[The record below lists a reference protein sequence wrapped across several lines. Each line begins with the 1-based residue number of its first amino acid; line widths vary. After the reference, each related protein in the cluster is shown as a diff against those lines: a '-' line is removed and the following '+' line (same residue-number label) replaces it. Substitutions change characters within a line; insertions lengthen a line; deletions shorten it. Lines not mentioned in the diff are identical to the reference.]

1 MNYIIAKTVIIFF
14 FILSPL
20 NAHYFSESFSKWNV
34 VDAIVEA
41 NFSLLTLESTRIFQV
56 ENYQKIM
63 FEENLSEIDVFK
75 IYLSQ
80 HLKVTSEGK
89 NCSLVDEIKELNSQ
103 EGSLNL
109 SLKFECKSNKEIKI
123 INKDLFNLVQSH
135 IHIARVY
142 IDNHLYTEKAL
153 FFNDQSID
161 LNEEKVSNSFAKSF
175 YKFFSLGLYHIL
187 SGYDH
192 LLFILGLLLLVTNL
206 KRLLLVITG
215 FTIGHSLTLSL
226 SVINII
232 QVKSSLIEA
241 LIGYTIMFVGLEYLY
256 KKNNDHRISVLFIT
270 ILSVLLLIFGHLFN
284 PSFPYFLVLG
294 ILLFSLG
301 YFYLLINL
309 KSENNLLSIITII
322 FGLIHGFGF
331 GGFLLGSKISSENIF
346 SGLLGFNLGVEV
358 GQIIFVLLI
367 LLIYKLLMTLK
378 ITKIIEV
385 MKNLSFFAVV
395 FFGFFFLFKDYSLK
409 TNKNIKAQ

>member
-1 MNYIIAKTVIIFF
+1 MNYIIAKTVIILFF
-14 FILSPL
+14 LLSPL

-34 VDAIVEA
+34 VDNKVEA

-63 FEENLSEIDVFK
+63 FEENLSETDVFK

-109 SLKFECKSNKEIKI
+109 SLNFECPSNNEIKI
-123 INKDLFNLVQSH
+123 INNALFNLVQSH
-135 IHIARVY
+135 IHIARIY
-142 IDNHLYTEKAL
+142 IDNNLYTEKAL

-161 LNEEKVSNSFAKSF
+161 LNEEKENNSFSNSF
-175 YKFFSLGLYHIL
+175 YKFFSLGLDHIL

-232 QVKSSLIEA
+232 QVKSSLVEA

-256 KKNNDHRISVLFIT
+256 KENNDHRVSMIFIT
-270 ILSVLLLIFGHLFN
+270 TLSLLLLIFGNLIN
-284 PSFPYFLVLG
+284 PNFPYFLILG

-301 YFYLLINL
+301 YFYLLKNL
-309 KSENNLLSIITII
+309 NSENNLLSIITII

-395 FFGFFFLFKDYSLK
+395 FFGFFFFIQRL
-409 TNKNIKAQ
+409 IA

>member
-1 MNYIIAKTVIIFF
+1 MNYIIANTVIILFF
-14 FILSPL
+14 LLSPL

-34 VDAIVEA
+34 VDNKVEA

-63 FEENLSEIDVFK
+63 FEENLSETDVFK

-89 NCSLVDEIKELNSQ
+89 SCSLVDEIKELNSQ

-109 SLKFECKSNKEIKI
+109 SLNFECPSNKEIKI
-123 INKDLFNLVQSH
+123 INNALFNLVQSH
-135 IHIARVY
+135 IHIARIY
-142 IDNHLYTEKAL
+142 IDNNLYTEKAL

-161 LNEEKVSNSFAKSF
+161 LNEEKENNSFSNSF
-175 YKFFSLGLYHIL
+175 YKFFSLGLDHIL

-232 QVKSSLIEA
+232 QVKSSLVEA

-256 KKNNDHRISVLFIT
+256 KENNDHRVSMIFIT
-270 ILSVLLLIFGHLFN
+270 TLSLLLLIFGNLIN
-284 PSFPYFLVLG
+284 PNFPYFLISG

-301 YFYLLINL
+301 YFYLLKNL
-309 KSENNLLSIITII
+309 NSENNLLSIITII

-395 FFGFFFLFKDYSLK
+395 FFGFFFFIQRL
-409 TNKNIKAQ
+409 IA

>member
-1 MNYIIAKTVIIFF
+1 MNYIIANTVIILFF
-14 FILSPL
+14 LLSPL

-34 VDAIVEA
+34 VDNKVEA

-63 FEENLSEIDVFK
+63 FEENLSETDVFK

-109 SLKFECKSNKEIKI
+109 SLNFECPSNKEMKI
-123 INKDLFNLVQSH
+123 INNALFNLVQSH
-135 IHIARVY
+135 IHIARIY
-142 IDNHLYTEKAL
+142 IDNNLYTEKAL

-161 LNEEKVSNSFAKSF
+161 LNEEKENNSFSNSF
-175 YKFFSLGLYHIL
+175 YKFFSLGLDHIL

-232 QVKSSLIEA
+232 QVKSSLVEA

-256 KKNNDHRISVLFIT
+256 KENNDHRVSMIFIT
-270 ILSVLLLIFGHLFN
+270 TLSLLLLIFGNLIN
-284 PSFPYFLVLG
+284 PNFPYFLILG

-301 YFYLLINL
+301 YFYLLKNL
-309 KSENNLLSIITII
+309 NSENNLLSIITII

-395 FFGFFFLFKDYSLK
+395 FFGFFFFIQRL
-409 TNKNIKAQ
+409 IA

>member
-1 MNYIIAKTVIIFF
+1 MNYIIANTVIILFF
-14 FILSPL
+14 LLSPL

-34 VDAIVEA
+34 VDNKVEA

-63 FEENLSEIDVFK
+63 FEENLSETDVFK

-89 NCSLVDEIKELNSQ
+89 NCSLFNEIKELNSQ

-109 SLKFECKSNKEIKI
+109 SLNFECPSNKEIKI
-123 INKDLFNLVQSH
+123 INNALFNLVQSH
-135 IHIARVY
+135 IHIARIY
-142 IDNHLYTEKAL
+142 IDNNLYTEKAL

-161 LNEEKVSNSFAKSF
+161 LNEEKENNSFSNSF
-175 YKFFSLGLYHIL
+175 YKFFSLGLDHIL

-232 QVKSSLIEA
+232 QVKSSLVEA

-256 KKNNDHRISVLFIT
+256 KENNDHRVSMIFIT
-270 ILSVLLLIFGHLFN
+270 ILSLLLLIFGNLVN
-284 PSFPYFLVLG
+284 PNFPYFLIFG

-301 YFYLLINL
+301 YFYLLKNL
-309 KSENNLLSIITII
+309 NSENNLLSIITII

-331 GGFLLGSKISSENIF
+331 GGYLLGSKISSENIF

-378 ITKIIEV
+378 ITKIIEI

-395 FFGFFFLFKDYSLK
+395 FFGFFFFIQRL
-409 TNKNIKAQ
+409 IA

>member
-1 MNYIIAKTVIIFF
+1 MNYIIANTVIILFF
-14 FILSPL
+14 LLSPL

-34 VDAIVEA
+34 VDNKVEA

-63 FEENLSEIDVFK
+63 FEENLSETDVFK

-89 NCSLVDEIKELNSQ
+89 SCSLVDEIKELNSQ

-109 SLKFECKSNKEIKI
+109 SLNFECPSNKEIKI
-123 INKDLFNLVQSH
+123 INNALFNLVQSH
-135 IHIARVY
+135 IHIARIY
-142 IDNHLYTEKAL
+142 IDNNLYTEKAL

-161 LNEEKVSNSFAKSF
+161 LNEEKENNSFSNSF
-175 YKFFSLGLYHIL
+175 YKFFSLGLDHIL

-232 QVKSSLIEA
+232 QVKSSLVEA

-256 KKNNDHRISVLFIT
+256 KENNDHRVSMIFIT
-270 ILSVLLLIFGHLFN
+270 TLSLLLLIFGNLIN
-284 PSFPYFLVLG
+284 PNFPYFLILG

-301 YFYLLINL
+301 YFYLLKNL
-309 KSENNLLSIITII
+309 NSENNLLSIITII

-385 MKNLSFFAVV
+385 MKNLSFFAIV
-395 FFGFFFLFKDYSLK
+395 FFGFFFFIQRL
-409 TNKNIKAQ
+409 IA

>member
-1 MNYIIAKTVIIFF
+1 MNYIIANTVIILFF
-14 FILSPL
+14 LLSPL

-34 VDAIVEA
+34 VDNKVEA

-63 FEENLSEIDVFK
+63 FEENLSETDVFK

-89 NCSLVDEIKELNSQ
+89 SCSLVDEIKELNSQ

-109 SLKFECKSNKEIKI
+109 SLNFECPSNKEIKI
-123 INKDLFNLVQSH
+123 INNALFNLVQSH
-135 IHIARVY
+135 IHIARIY
-142 IDNHLYTEKAL
+142 IDNNLYTEKAL

-161 LNEEKVSNSFAKSF
+161 LNEEKENNSFSNSF
-175 YKFFSLGLYHIL
+175 YKFFSLGLDHIL

-232 QVKSSLIEA
+232 QVKSSLVEA

-256 KKNNDHRISVLFIT
+256 KENNDHRVSMIFIT
-270 ILSVLLLIFGHLFN
+270 TLSLLLLIFGNLIN
-284 PSFPYFLVLG
+284 PNFPYFLILG

-301 YFYLLINL
+301 YFYLLKNL
-309 KSENNLLSIITII
+309 NSENNLLSIITII

-385 MKNLSFFAVV
+385 IKNLSFFAVV
-395 FFGFFFLFKDYSLK
+395 FFGFFFFIQRL
-409 TNKNIKAQ
+409 IA

>member
-1 MNYIIAKTVIIFF
+1 MNYIIANTVIILFF
-14 FILSPL
+14 LLSPL

-34 VDAIVEA
+34 VDNKVEA

-63 FEENLSEIDVFK
+63 FEENLSETDVFK

-109 SLKFECKSNKEIKI
+109 SLNFECPSNNEIKI
-123 INKDLFNLVQSH
+123 INNALFNLVQSH
-135 IHIARVY
+135 IHIARIY
-142 IDNHLYTEKAL
+142 IDNNLYTEKAL

-161 LNEEKVSNSFAKSF
+161 LNEEKENNSFSNSF
-175 YKFFSLGLYHIL
+175 YKFFSLGLDHIL

-232 QVKSSLIEA
+232 QVKSSLVEA

-256 KKNNDHRISVLFIT
+256 KENKDHRVSMIFIT
-270 ILSVLLLIFGHLFN
+270 TLSLLLLIFGNLIN
-284 PSFPYFLVLG
+284 PNFPYFLILG

-301 YFYLLINL
+301 YFYLLKNL
-309 KSENNLLSIITII
+309 NSENNLLSIITII

-367 LLIYKLLMTLK
+367 LLIYKLLTTLK
-378 ITKIIEV
+378 ITKIIDV
-385 MKNLSFFAVV
+385 MKNLSFFVV
-395 FFGFFFLFKDYSLK
+395 VLFGFFFFIQRLV
-409 TNKNIKAQ
+409 A

>member
-1 MNYIIAKTVIIFF
+1 MNYIIAKTVIILFF
-14 FILSPL
+14 LLSPL

-34 VDAIVEA
+34 VDNKVEA

-63 FEENLSEIDVFK
+63 FEENLSETDVFK

-109 SLKFECKSNKEIKI
+109 SLNFECPSNKEIKI
-123 INKDLFNLVQSH
+123 INNALFNLVQSH
-135 IHIARVY
+135 IHIARIY
-142 IDNHLYTEKAL
+142 IDNNLYTEKAL

-161 LNEEKVSNSFAKSF
+161 LNEEKENNSFSNSF
-175 YKFFSLGLYHIL
+175 YKFFSLGLDHIL

-232 QVKSSLIEA
+232 QVKSSLVEA

-256 KKNNDHRISVLFIT
+256 KENNDHRVSMIFIT
-270 ILSVLLLIFGHLFN
+270 TLSLLLLIFGNLIN
-284 PSFPYFLVLG
+284 PNFPYFLILG

-301 YFYLLINL
+301 YFYLLKNL
-309 KSENNLLSIITII
+309 NSENNLLSIITII

-395 FFGFFFLFKDYSLK
+395 FFGFFFFIQRL
-409 TNKNIKAQ
+409 IA

>member
-1 MNYIIAKTVIIFF
+1 MNYIIANTVIILFF
-14 FILSPL
+14 LLSPL

-34 VDAIVEA
+34 VDNKVEA

-63 FEENLSEIDVFK
+63 FEENLSETDVFK

-89 NCSLVDEIKELNSQ
+89 NCYLVDEIKELNSQ

-109 SLKFECKSNKEIKI
+109 SLNFECPSNKEIKI
-123 INKDLFNLVQSH
+123 INNALFNLVQSH
-135 IHIARVY
+135 IHIARIY
-142 IDNHLYTEKAL
+142 IDNNLYTEKAL

-161 LNEEKVSNSFAKSF
+161 LNEEKENNSFSNSF
-175 YKFFSLGLYHIL
+175 YKFFSLGLDHIL

-232 QVKSSLIEA
+232 QVKSSLVEA

-256 KKNNDHRISVLFIT
+256 KENKDHRVSMIFIT
-270 ILSVLLLIFGHLFN
+270 TLSLLLLIFGNLIN
-284 PSFPYFLVLG
+284 PNFPYFLILG

-301 YFYLLINL
+301 YFYLLKNL
-309 KSENNLLSIITII
+309 NSENNLLSIITII

-395 FFGFFFLFKDYSLK
+395 FFGFFFFIQRL
-409 TNKNIKAQ
+409 IA

>member
-1 MNYIIAKTVIIFF
+1 MNYIIANTVIILFF
-14 FILSPL
+14 LLSPL

-34 VDAIVEA
+34 VDNKVEA

-63 FEENLSEIDVFK
+63 FEENLSETDVFK

-89 NCSLVDEIKELNSQ
+89 SCSLVDEIKELNSQ

-109 SLKFECKSNKEIKI
+109 SLNFECPSNKEIKI
-123 INKDLFNLVQSH
+123 INNALFNLVQSH
-135 IHIARVY
+135 IHIARIY
-142 IDNHLYTEKAL
+142 IDNNLYTEKAL

-161 LNEEKVSNSFAKSF
+161 LNEEKENNSFSNSF
-175 YKFFSLGLYHIL
+175 YKFFSLGLDHIL

-232 QVKSSLIEA
+232 QVKSSLVEA

-256 KKNNDHRISVLFIT
+256 KENNDHRVSIIFIT
-270 ILSVLLLIFGHLFN
+270 ILSLLLLIFGNLIN
-284 PSFPYFLVLG
+284 PNFPYFLILG

-301 YFYLLINL
+301 YFYLLKNL
-309 KSENNLLSIITII
+309 NSENNLLSIITII

-395 FFGFFFLFKDYSLK
+395 FFGFFFFIQRL
-409 TNKNIKAQ
+409 IA

>member
-1 MNYIIAKTVIIFF
+1 MNYIIANTVIILFF
-14 FILSPL
+14 LLSPL

-34 VDAIVEA
+34 VDNKVEA

-63 FEENLSEIDVFK
+63 FEENLSETDVFK

-89 NCSLVDEIKELNSQ
+89 SCSLVDEIKELNSQ

-109 SLKFECKSNKEIKI
+109 SLNFECPSNKEIKI
-123 INKDLFNLVQSH
+123 INNALFNLVQSH
-135 IHIARVY
+135 IHIARIY
-142 IDNHLYTEKAL
+142 IDNNLYTEKAL

-161 LNEEKVSNSFAKSF
+161 LNEEKENNSFSNSF
-175 YKFFSLGLYHIL
+175 YKFFSLGLDHIL

-232 QVKSSLIEA
+232 QVKSSLVEA

-256 KKNNDHRISVLFIT
+256 KENNDHRVSMIFIT
-270 ILSVLLLIFGHLFN
+270 TLSLLLLIFGNLIN
-284 PSFPYFLVLG
+284 PNFPYFLILG

-301 YFYLLINL
+301 YFYLLKNL
-309 KSENNLLSIITII
+309 NSENNLLSIITII

-346 SGLLGFNLGVEV
+346 SGLLGFNLVVEV

-395 FFGFFFLFKDYSLK
+395 FFGFFFFIQRL
-409 TNKNIKAQ
+409 IA

>member
-1 MNYIIAKTVIIFF
+1 MNYIIANTVIILFF
-14 FILSPL
+14 LLSPL

-34 VDAIVEA
+34 VDNKVEA

-63 FEENLSEIDVFK
+63 FEENLSETDVFK

-109 SLKFECKSNKEIKI
+109 SLNFECPSNKEIKI
-123 INKDLFNLVQSH
+123 INNALFNLVQSH
-135 IHIARVY
+135 IHIARIY
-142 IDNHLYTEKAL
+142 IDNNLYTEKAL

-161 LNEEKVSNSFAKSF
+161 LNEEKENNSFSNSF
-175 YKFFSLGLYHIL
+175 YKFFSLGLDHIL

-232 QVKSSLIEA
+232 QVKSSLVEA

-256 KKNNDHRISVLFIT
+256 KENNDHRVSMIFIT
-270 ILSVLLLIFGHLFN
+270 TLSLLLLIFGNLIN
-284 PSFPYFLVLG
+284 PNFPYFLILG

-301 YFYLLINL
+301 YFYLLKNL
-309 KSENNLLSIITII
+309 NSENNLLSIITII

-367 LLIYKLLMTLK
+367 LLIYKLLMTSK

-395 FFGFFFLFKDYSLK
+395 FFGFFFFIQRL
-409 TNKNIKAQ
+409 IA

>member
-1 MNYIIAKTVIIFF
+1 MNYIIANTVIILLFL
-14 FILSPL
+14 LSPL

-34 VDAIVEA
+34 VDNKVEA

-63 FEENLSEIDVFK
+63 FEENLSETDVFK

-109 SLKFECKSNKEIKI
+109 SLNFECPSNKEIKI
-123 INKDLFNLVQSH
+123 INNALFNLVQSH
-135 IHIARVY
+135 IHIARIY

-161 LNEEKVSNSFAKSF
+161 LNEEKENNSFAKSF
-175 YKFFSLGLYHIL
+175 YKFFSLGLDHIL

-232 QVKSSLIEA
+232 QVKSSLVEA

-256 KKNNDHRISVLFIT
+256 KKNNDHRVSMIFIT
-270 ILSVLLLIFGHLFN
+270 TLSLLLLIFGNLIN
-284 PSFPYFLVLG
+284 PNFPYFLILG

-301 YFYLLINL
+301 YFYLLKNL
-309 KSENNLLSIITII
+309 NSENNLLSIITII

-395 FFGFFFLFKDYSLK
+395 FFGFFFLFKDS
-409 TNKNIKAQ
+409 

>member
-1 MNYIIAKTVIIFF
+1 MNYIIANTVIILFF
-14 FILSPL
+14 LLSPL

-34 VDAIVEA
+34 VDNKVEA
-41 NFSLLTLESTRIFQV
+41 NFSLLKLESTRIFQV

-63 FEENLSEIDVFK
+63 FEENLSETDVFK

-109 SLKFECKSNKEIKI
+109 SLNFECPSNKEIKI
-123 INKDLFNLVQSH
+123 INNALFNLVQSH
-135 IHIARVY
+135 IHIARIY
-142 IDNHLYTEKAL
+142 IDNNLYTEKAL

-161 LNEEKVSNSFAKSF
+161 LNEEKENNSFSNSF
-175 YKFFSLGLYHIL
+175 YKFFSLGLDHIL

-232 QVKSSLIEA
+232 QVKSSLVEA

-256 KKNNDHRISVLFIT
+256 KENNDHRVSMIFIT
-270 ILSVLLLIFGHLFN
+270 TLSLLLLIFGNLIN
-284 PSFPYFLVLG
+284 PNFPYFLILG

-301 YFYLLINL
+301 YFYLLKNL
-309 KSENNLLSIITII
+309 NSENNLLSIITII

-395 FFGFFFLFKDYSLK
+395 FFGFFFFIQRL
-409 TNKNIKAQ
+409 IA

>member
-1 MNYIIAKTVIIFF
+1 MNYIIANTVIILFF
-14 FILSPL
+14 LLSPL

-34 VDAIVEA
+34 VDNKVEA

-63 FEENLSEIDVFK
+63 FEENLSETDVFK

-109 SLKFECKSNKEIKI
+109 SLNFECPSNKEIKI
-123 INKDLFNLVQSH
+123 INNALFNLVQSH
-135 IHIARVY
+135 IHIARIY
-142 IDNHLYTEKAL
+142 IDNNLYTEKAL

-161 LNEEKVSNSFAKSF
+161 LNEEKENNSFSNSF
-175 YKFFSLGLYHIL
+175 YKFFSLGLDHIL

-232 QVKSSLIEA
+232 QVKSSLVEA

-256 KKNNDHRISVLFIT
+256 KENNDHRVSMIFIMT
-270 ILSVLLLIFGHLFN
+270 LSLLLLIFGNLIN
-284 PSFPYFLVLG
+284 PNFPYFLILG

-301 YFYLLINL
+301 YFYLLKNL
-309 KSENNLLSIITII
+309 NSENNLLSIITII

-358 GQIIFVLLI
+358 GQIIFVFLI

-395 FFGFFFLFKDYSLK
+395 FFGFFFFIQRL
-409 TNKNIKAQ
+409 IA

>member
-1 MNYIIAKTVIIFF
+1 MNYIIANTVIILFF
-14 FILSPL
+14 LLSPL

-34 VDAIVEA
+34 VDNKVEA

-63 FEENLSEIDVFK
+63 FEENLSETDVFK

-89 NCSLVDEIKELNSQ
+89 SCSLVDEIKELNSQ

-109 SLKFECKSNKEIKI
+109 SLNFECPSNKEIKI
-123 INKDLFNLVQSH
+123 INNVLFNLVQSH
-135 IHIARVY
+135 IHIARIY
-142 IDNHLYTEKAL
+142 IDNNLYTEKAL

-161 LNEEKVSNSFAKSF
+161 LNEEKENNSFSNSF
-175 YKFFSLGLYHIL
+175 YKFFSLGLDHIL

-232 QVKSSLIEA
+232 QVKSSLVEA

-256 KKNNDHRISVLFIT
+256 KENNDHRVSMIFIT
-270 ILSVLLLIFGHLFN
+270 TLSLLLLIFGNLIN
-284 PSFPYFLVLG
+284 PNFPYFLILG

-301 YFYLLINL
+301 YFYLLKNL
-309 KSENNLLSIITII
+309 NSENNLLSIITII

-395 FFGFFFLFKDYSLK
+395 FFGFFFFIQRL
-409 TNKNIKAQ
+409 IA

>member
-1 MNYIIAKTVIIFF
+1 MNYIIANTVIILFF
-14 FILSPL
+14 LLSPL

-34 VDAIVEA
+34 VDNKVEA

-63 FEENLSEIDVFK
+63 FEENLSETDVFK

-80 HLKVTSEGK
+80 HLKVTSEGE

-109 SLKFECKSNKEIKI
+109 SLNFECPSNKEIKI
-123 INKDLFNLVQSH
+123 INNALFNLVQSH
-135 IHIARVY
+135 IHIARIY
-142 IDNHLYTEKAL
+142 IDNNLYTEKAL

-161 LNEEKVSNSFAKSF
+161 LNEEKENNSFSNSF
-175 YKFFSLGLYHIL
+175 YKFFSLGLDHIL

-226 SVINII
+226 SVINIV
-232 QVKSSLIEA
+232 QVKSSLVEA

-256 KKNNDHRISVLFIT
+256 KENNDHRVSMIFIT
-270 ILSVLLLIFGHLFN
+270 TLSLLLLIFGNLIN
-284 PSFPYFLVLG
+284 PNFPYFLILG

-301 YFYLLINL
+301 YFYLLKNL
-309 KSENNLLSIITII
+309 NSENNLLSIITII

-358 GQIIFVLLI
+358 GQIIFVLII

-395 FFGFFFLFKDYSLK
+395 FFGFFFFIQRLI
-409 TNKNIKAQ
+409 T

>member
-1 MNYIIAKTVIIFF
+1 MNYIIANTVIILFF
-14 FILSPL
+14 LLSPL

-34 VDAIVEA
+34 VDNKVEA

-63 FEENLSEIDVFK
+63 FEENLSETDVFK

-109 SLKFECKSNKEIKI
+109 SLNFECPSNKEIKI
-123 INKDLFNLVQSH
+123 INNALFNLVQSH
-135 IHIARVY
+135 IHIARIY
-142 IDNHLYTEKAL
+142 IDNNLYTEKAL

-161 LNEEKVSNSFAKSF
+161 LNEEKENNSFSNSF
-175 YKFFSLGLYHIL
+175 YKFFSLGLDHIL

-232 QVKSSLIEA
+232 QVKSSLVEA

-256 KKNNDHRISVLFIT
+256 KENKDHRVSMIFIT
-270 ILSVLLLIFGHLFN
+270 TLSLLLLIFGNLIN
-284 PSFPYFLVLG
+284 PNFPYFLILG

-301 YFYLLINL
+301 YFYLLKNL
-309 KSENNLLSIITII
+309 NSENNLLSIITII

-367 LLIYKLLMTLK
+367 LLIYKLLMTLN
-378 ITKIIEV
+378 ITKIIDI

-395 FFGFFFLFKDYSLK
+395 FFGFFFFIQRL
-409 TNKNIKAQ
+409 IA

>member
-1 MNYIIAKTVIIFF
+1 MNYIIANTVIILFF
-14 FILSPL
+14 LLSPL

-34 VDAIVEA
+34 VDNKVEA

-63 FEENLSEIDVFK
+63 FEENLSETDVFK

-109 SLKFECKSNKEIKI
+109 SLNFECPSNKEIKI
-123 INKDLFNLVQSH
+123 INNALFNLVQSH
-135 IHIARVY
+135 IHIARIY
-142 IDNHLYTEKAL
+142 IDNNLYTEKAL

-161 LNEEKVSNSFAKSF
+161 LNEEKENNSFSNSF
-175 YKFFSLGLYHIL
+175 YKFFSLGLDHIL

-232 QVKSSLIEA
+232 QVKSSLVEA

-256 KKNNDHRISVLFIT
+256 KENNDHRVSMIFIT
-270 ILSVLLLIFGHLFN
+270 TLSLLLLIFGNLIN
-284 PSFPYFLVLG
+284 PNFPYFLILG

-301 YFYLLINL
+301 YFYLLKNL
-309 KSENNLLSIITII
+309 NSENNLLSIITII

-358 GQIIFVLLI
+358 GQIIFILLI

-378 ITKIIEV
+378 ITKIIEI

-395 FFGFFFLFKDYSLK
+395 FFGFFFFIQRL
-409 TNKNIKAQ
+409 IA

>member
-1 MNYIIAKTVIIFF
+1 MNYIIANTVIILFLL
-14 FILSPL
+14 LSPL

-34 VDAIVEA
+34 VDNKVEA

-63 FEENLSEIDVFK
+63 FEENLSETDVFK

-89 NCSLVDEIKELNSQ
+89 SCSLVDEIKELNSQ

-109 SLKFECKSNKEIKI
+109 SLNFECPSNKEIKI
-123 INKDLFNLVQSH
+123 INNALFNLVQSH
-135 IHIARVY
+135 IHIARIY
-142 IDNHLYTEKAL
+142 IDNNLYTEKAL

-161 LNEEKVSNSFAKSF
+161 LNEEKENNSFSNSF
-175 YKFFSLGLYHIL
+175 YKFFSLGLDHIL

-232 QVKSSLIEA
+232 QVKSSLVEA

-256 KKNNDHRISVLFIT
+256 KENNDHRVSMIFIT
-270 ILSVLLLIFGHLFN
+270 TLSLLLLIFGNLIN
-284 PSFPYFLVLG
+284 PNFPYFLILG

-301 YFYLLINL
+301 YFYLLKNL
-309 KSENNLLSIITII
+309 NSENNLLSIITII

-385 MKNLSFFAVV
+385 MENLSFFAVV
-395 FFGFFFLFKDYSLK
+395 FFGFFFFIQRL
-409 TNKNIKAQ
+409 IA

>member
-1 MNYIIAKTVIIFF
+1 MNYIIANTVIILFF
-14 FILSPL
+14 LLSPL

-34 VDAIVEA
+34 VDNKVEA

-63 FEENLSEIDVFK
+63 FEENLSETDVFK
-75 IYLSQ
+75 IYLSH

-109 SLKFECKSNKEIKI
+109 SLNFECPSNKEIKI
-123 INKDLFNLVQSH
+123 INNALFNLVQSH
-135 IHIARVY
+135 IHIARIY
-142 IDNHLYTEKAL
+142 IDNNLYTEKAL

-161 LNEEKVSNSFAKSF
+161 LNEEKENNSFSNSF
-175 YKFFSLGLYHIL
+175 YKFFSLGLDHIL

-232 QVKSSLIEA
+232 QVKSSLVEA

-256 KKNNDHRISVLFIT
+256 KENNDHRVSMIFIT
-270 ILSVLLLIFGHLFN
+270 TLSLLLLIFGNLIN
-284 PSFPYFLVLG
+284 PNFPYFLILG

-301 YFYLLINL
+301 YFYLLKNL
-309 KSENNLLSIITII
+309 NSENNLLSIITII

-395 FFGFFFLFKDYSLK
+395 FFGFFFFIQRL
-409 TNKNIKAQ
+409 IA

>member
-1 MNYIIAKTVIIFF
+1 MNYIITNTVIILFF
-14 FILSPL
+14 LLSPL

-34 VDAIVEA
+34 VDNKVEA

-63 FEENLSEIDVFK
+63 FEENLSETDVFK

-109 SLKFECKSNKEIKI
+109 SLNFECPSNKEIKI
-123 INKDLFNLVQSH
+123 INNALFNLVQSH
-135 IHIARVY
+135 IHIARIY
-142 IDNHLYTEKAL
+142 IDNNLYTEKAL

-161 LNEEKVSNSFAKSF
+161 LNEEKENNSFSNSF
-175 YKFFSLGLYHIL
+175 YKFFSLGLDHIL

-232 QVKSSLIEA
+232 QVKSSLVEA

-256 KKNNDHRISVLFIT
+256 KENNDHRVSMIFIT
-270 ILSVLLLIFGHLFN
+270 TLSLLLLIFGNLIN
-284 PSFPYFLVLG
+284 PNFPYFLILG

-301 YFYLLINL
+301 YFYLLKNL
-309 KSENNLLSIITII
+309 NSENNLLSIITII

-395 FFGFFFLFKDYSLK
+395 FFGFFFFIQRL
-409 TNKNIKAQ
+409 IA

>member
-1 MNYIIAKTVIIFF
+1 MNYIIANTVIILFF
-14 FILSPL
+14 LLSPL

-34 VDAIVEA
+34 VDNKVEA

-63 FEENLSEIDVFK
+63 FEENLSETDVFK

-109 SLKFECKSNKEIKI
+109 SLNFECPSNKEIKI
-123 INKDLFNLVQSH
+123 INNALFNLVQSH
-135 IHIARVY
+135 IHIARIY
-142 IDNHLYTEKAL
+142 IDNNLYTEKAL

-161 LNEEKVSNSFAKSF
+161 LNEEKENNSFSNSF
-175 YKFFSLGLYHIL
+175 YKFFSLGLDHIL

-232 QVKSSLIEA
+232 QVKSSLVEA

-256 KKNNDHRISVLFIT
+256 KENKDHRVSMIFIT
-270 ILSVLLLIFGHLFN
+270 TLSLLLLLFGNLIN
-284 PSFPYFLVLG
+284 PNFPYFLILG

-301 YFYLLINL
+301 YFYLLKNL
-309 KSENNLLSIITII
+309 NSENNLLSIITII

-395 FFGFFFLFKDYSLK
+395 FFGFFFFIQRL
-409 TNKNIKAQ
+409 IA

>member
-1 MNYIIAKTVIIFF
+1 MNYIIANTVIILFF
-14 FILSPL
+14 LLSPL

-34 VDAIVEA
+34 VDNKVEA

-63 FEENLSEIDVFK
+63 FEENLSETDVFK

-89 NCSLVDEIKELNSQ
+89 SCSLVDEIKELNSQ

-109 SLKFECKSNKEIKI
+109 SLNFECPSNKEIKI
-123 INKDLFNLVQSH
+123 INNALFNLVQSH
-135 IHIARVY
+135 IHIARIY
-142 IDNHLYTEKAL
+142 IDNNLYTEKAL

-161 LNEEKVSNSFAKSF
+161 LNEEKENNSFSNSF
-175 YKFFSLGLYHIL
+175 YKFFSLGLDHIL

-232 QVKSSLIEA
+232 QVKSSLVEA

-256 KKNNDHRISVLFIT
+256 KENNDHRVSMIFIT
-270 ILSVLLLIFGHLFN
+270 ILSLLLLIFGNLIN
-284 PSFPYFLVLG
+284 PNFPYFLILG

-301 YFYLLINL
+301 YFYLLKNL
-309 KSENNLLSIITII
+309 NSENNLLSIITII

-395 FFGFFFLFKDYSLK
+395 FFGFFFFIQRL
-409 TNKNIKAQ
+409 IA

>member
-1 MNYIIAKTVIIFF
+1 MNYIIANTVIILFF
-14 FILSPL
+14 LLSPL

-34 VDAIVEA
+34 VDNKVEA

-63 FEENLSEIDVFK
+63 FEENLSETDVFK

-109 SLKFECKSNKEIKI
+109 SLNFECPSNKEIKI
-123 INKDLFNLVQSH
+123 INNALFNLVQSH
-135 IHIARVY
+135 IHIARIY
-142 IDNHLYTEKAL
+142 IDNNLYTEKAL

-161 LNEEKVSNSFAKSF
+161 LNEEKENNSFSNSF
-175 YKFFSLGLYHIL
+175 YKFFSLGLDHIL

-232 QVKSSLIEA
+232 QVKSSLVEA

-256 KKNNDHRISVLFIT
+256 KENKDHRVSMIFIT
-270 ILSVLLLIFGHLFN
+270 TLSLLLLIFGNLIN
-284 PSFPYFLVLG
+284 PNFPYFLILG

-301 YFYLLINL
+301 YFYLLKNL
-309 KSENNLLSIITII
+309 NSENNLLSIITII

-395 FFGFFFLFKDYSLK
+395 FFGFFFFIQRL
-409 TNKNIKAQ
+409 IA

>member
-1 MNYIIAKTVIIFF
+1 MNYIIANTVIILFF
-14 FILSPL
+14 LLTPL

-34 VDAIVEA
+34 VDNKVEA

-63 FEENLSEIDVFK
+63 FEENLSETDVFK

-109 SLKFECKSNKEIKI
+109 SLNFECPSNKEIKI
-123 INKDLFNLVQSH
+123 INNALFNLVQSH
-135 IHIARVY
+135 IHIARIY
-142 IDNHLYTEKAL
+142 IDNNLYTEKAL

-161 LNEEKVSNSFAKSF
+161 LNEEKENNSFSNSF
-175 YKFFSLGLYHIL
+175 YKFFSLGLDHIL

-232 QVKSSLIEA
+232 QVKSSLVEA

-256 KKNNDHRISVLFIT
+256 KENNDHRVSMIFIT
-270 ILSVLLLIFGHLFN
+270 TLSLLLLIFGNLIN
-284 PSFPYFLVLG
+284 PNFPYFLILG

-301 YFYLLINL
+301 YFYLLKNL
-309 KSENNLLSIITII
+309 NSENNLLSIITII

-395 FFGFFFLFKDYSLK
+395 FFGFFFFIQRL
-409 TNKNIKAQ
+409 IA

>member
-14 FILSPL
+14 FLLSPL

-34 VDAIVEA
+34 VDNKVEA

-63 FEENLSEIDVFK
+63 FEENLSETDVFK

-109 SLKFECKSNKEIKI
+109 SLNFECPSNKEIKI
-123 INKDLFNLVQSH
+123 INNALFNLVQSH

-161 LNEEKVSNSFAKSF
+161 LNEEKENNSFSNSF
-175 YKFFSLGLYHIL
+175 YKFFSLGLDHIL

-232 QVKSSLIEA
+232 QVKSSLVEA

-256 KKNNDHRISVLFIT
+256 KENNDHRISILFIT
-270 ILSVLLLIFGHLFN
+270 ILSLLLLIFGNLIN
-284 PSFPYFLVLG
+284 PNFPYFLILG

-378 ITKIIEV
+378 ITKIIDV
-385 MKNLSFFAVV
+385 MKNLSFFALFYLVSS
-395 FFGFFFLFKDYSLK
+395 FLFKDW
-409 TNKNIKAQ
+409 

>member
-1 MNYIIAKTVIIFF
+1 MNYIIANTVIILFF
-14 FILSPL
+14 LLSPL

-34 VDAIVEA
+34 VDNKVEA

-63 FEENLSEIDVFK
+63 FEENLSETDVFK

-89 NCSLVDEIKELNSQ
+89 SCSLVDEIKELNSQ

-109 SLKFECKSNKEIKI
+109 SLNFECPSNKEIKI
-123 INKDLFNLVQSH
+123 INNALFNLVQSH
-135 IHIARVY
+135 IHIARIY
-142 IDNHLYTEKAL
+142 IDNNLYTEKAL

-161 LNEEKVSNSFAKSF
+161 LNEEKENNSFSNSF
-175 YKFFSLGLYHIL
+175 YKFFSLGLDHIL

-232 QVKSSLIEA
+232 QVKSSLVEA

-256 KKNNDHRISVLFIT
+256 KENNDHRVSMIFIT
-270 ILSVLLLIFGHLFN
+270 TLSLLLLIFGNLIN
-284 PSFPYFLVLG
+284 PNFPYFLILG

-301 YFYLLINL
+301 YFYLLKNL
-309 KSENNLLSIITII
+309 NSENNLLSIITII

-331 GGFLLGSKISSENIF
+331 GGFLLGSKISLS
-346 SGLLGFNLGVEV
+346 
-358 GQIIFVLLI
+358 LI
-367 LLIYKLLMTLK
+367 HI
-378 ITKIIEV
+378 
-385 MKNLSFFAVV
+385 
-395 FFGFFFLFKDYSLK
+395 
-409 TNKNIKAQ
+409 

>member
-1 MNYIIAKTVIIFF
+1 MNYIIAKTVIILFF
-14 FILSPL
+14 LLSPL

-34 VDAIVEA
+34 ADNKVEA

-63 FEENLSEIDVFK
+63 FEENLSETDVFK

-89 NCSLVDEIKELNSQ
+89 SCSLVDEIKELNSQ

-109 SLKFECKSNKEIKI
+109 SLNFECPSNKEIKI
-123 INKDLFNLVQSH
+123 INNALFNLVQSH
-135 IHIARVY
+135 IHIARIY
-142 IDNHLYTEKAL
+142 IDNNLYTEKAL

-161 LNEEKVSNSFAKSF
+161 LNEEKENNSFSNSF
-175 YKFFSLGLYHIL
+175 YKFFSLGLDHIL

-232 QVKSSLIEA
+232 QVKSSLVEA

-256 KKNNDHRISVLFIT
+256 KENNDHRVSMIFIT
-270 ILSVLLLIFGHLFN
+270 ALSLLLLIFGNLIN
-284 PSFPYFLVLG
+284 PNFPYFLILG

-301 YFYLLINL
+301 YFYLLKNL
-309 KSENNLLSIITII
+309 NSENNLLSIITII

-395 FFGFFFLFKDYSLK
+395 FFGFFFFIQRL
-409 TNKNIKAQ
+409 IA

>member
-1 MNYIIAKTVIIFF
+1 MNYIIANTVIILFF
-14 FILSPL
+14 LLSPL

-34 VDAIVEA
+34 VDNKVEA

-63 FEENLSEIDVFK
+63 FEENLSETDVFK

-109 SLKFECKSNKEIKI
+109 SLNFECPSNKEIKI
-123 INKDLFNLVQSH
+123 INNALFNLVQSH
-135 IHIARVY
+135 IHIARIY
-142 IDNHLYTEKAL
+142 IDNNLYTEKAL

-161 LNEEKVSNSFAKSF
+161 LNEEKENNSFSNSF
-175 YKFFSLGLYHIL
+175 YKFFSLGLDHIL

-232 QVKSSLIEA
+232 QVKSSLVEA

-256 KKNNDHRISVLFIT
+256 KENNDHRVSMIFITTLSLLLFIFGN
-270 ILSVLLLIFGHLFN
+270 LIN
-284 PSFPYFLVLG
+284 PNFPYFLILG
-294 ILLFSLG
+294 IFLFSLG
-301 YFYLLINL
+301 YFYLLKNL
-309 KSENNLLSIITII
+309 NSENNLLSIITII

-395 FFGFFFLFKDYSLK
+395 FFGFFFFIQRL
-409 TNKNIKAQ
+409 IA

>member
-1 MNYIIAKTVIIFF
+1 MNYIIANTVIILFF
-14 FILSPL
+14 LLSPL

-34 VDAIVEA
+34 VDNKVEA

-63 FEENLSEIDVFK
+63 FEENLSETDVFK

-109 SLKFECKSNKEIKI
+109 SLNFECPSNKEIKI
-123 INKDLFNLVQSH
+123 INNALFNLVQSH
-135 IHIARVY
+135 IHIARIY
-142 IDNHLYTEKAL
+142 IDNNLYTEKAL

-161 LNEEKVSNSFAKSF
+161 LNEEKENNSFSNSF
-175 YKFFSLGLYHIL
+175 YKFFSLGLDHIL

-232 QVKSSLIEA
+232 QVKSSLVEA
-241 LIGYTIMFVGLEYLY
+241 LIGYTVMFVGLEYLY
-256 KKNNDHRISVLFIT
+256 KENNDHRVSMIFIT
-270 ILSVLLLIFGHLFN
+270 TLSLLLLIFGNLIN
-284 PSFPYFLVLG
+284 PNFPYFLILG

-301 YFYLLINL
+301 YFYLLKNL
-309 KSENNLLSIITII
+309 NSENNLLSIITII

-395 FFGFFFLFKDYSLK
+395 FFGFFFFIQRL
-409 TNKNIKAQ
+409 IA

>member
-1 MNYIIAKTVIIFF
+1 MNYIIANTVIILFF
-14 FILSPL
+14 LLSPL

-34 VDAIVEA
+34 VDNKVEA

-63 FEENLSEIDVFK
+63 FEENLSETDVFK

-109 SLKFECKSNKEIKI
+109 SLNFECPSNKEIKI
-123 INKDLFNLVQSH
+123 INNALFNLVQSH
-135 IHIARVY
+135 IHIARIY
-142 IDNHLYTEKAL
+142 IDNNLYTEKAL

-161 LNEEKVSNSFAKSF
+161 LNEEKENNSFSNSF
-175 YKFFSLGLYHIL
+175 YKFFSLGLDHIL

-232 QVKSSLIEA
+232 QVKSSLVEA

-256 KKNNDHRISVLFIT
+256 KENNDHRVSIIFIT
-270 ILSVLLLIFGHLFN
+270 TLSLLLLIFGNLIN
-284 PSFPYFLVLG
+284 PNFPYFLILG

-301 YFYLLINL
+301 YFYLLKNL
-309 KSENNLLSIITII
+309 NSENNLLSIITII

-395 FFGFFFLFKDYSLK
+395 FFGFFFFIQRL
-409 TNKNIKAQ
+409 IA

>member
-1 MNYIIAKTVIIFF
+1 MNYIIANTVIILFF
-14 FILSPL
+14 LLSPL

-34 VDAIVEA
+34 VDNKVEA
-41 NFSLLTLESTRIFQV
+41 NFSLLTLESTRILQV

-63 FEENLSEIDVFK
+63 FEENLSETDVFK

-109 SLKFECKSNKEIKI
+109 SLNFECPSNKEIKI
-123 INKDLFNLVQSH
+123 INNALFNLVQSH
-135 IHIARVY
+135 IHIARIY
-142 IDNHLYTEKAL
+142 IDNNLYTEKAL

-161 LNEEKVSNSFAKSF
+161 LNEEKENNSFSNSF
-175 YKFFSLGLYHIL
+175 YKFFSLGLDHIL

-232 QVKSSLIEA
+232 QVKSSLVEA

-256 KKNNDHRISVLFIT
+256 KENKDHRVSMIFIT
-270 ILSVLLLIFGHLFN
+270 TLSLLLLIFGNLIN
-284 PSFPYFLVLG
+284 PNFPYFLILG

-301 YFYLLINL
+301 YFYLLKNL
-309 KSENNLLSIITII
+309 NSENNLLSIITII

-395 FFGFFFLFKDYSLK
+395 FFGFFFFIQRL
-409 TNKNIKAQ
+409 IA

>member
-1 MNYIIAKTVIIFF
+1 MNYIFANTVIILFF
-14 FILSPL
+14 LLSPL

-34 VDAIVEA
+34 VDNKVEA

-63 FEENLSEIDVFK
+63 FEENLSETDVFK

-109 SLKFECKSNKEIKI
+109 SLNFECPSNKEIKI
-123 INKDLFNLVQSH
+123 INNALFNLVQSH
-135 IHIARVY
+135 IHIARIY
-142 IDNHLYTEKAL
+142 IDNNLYTEKAL

-161 LNEEKVSNSFAKSF
+161 LNEEKENNSFSNSF
-175 YKFFSLGLYHIL
+175 YKFFSLGLDHIL

-232 QVKSSLIEA
+232 QVKSSLVEA

-256 KKNNDHRISVLFIT
+256 KENKDHRVSMIFIT
-270 ILSVLLLIFGHLFN
+270 TLSLLLLIFGNLIN
-284 PSFPYFLVLG
+284 PNFPYFLILG

-301 YFYLLINL
+301 YFYLLKNL
-309 KSENNLLSIITII
+309 NSENNLLSIITII

-395 FFGFFFLFKDYSLK
+395 FFGFFFFIQRL
-409 TNKNIKAQ
+409 IA

>member
-34 VDAIVEA
+34 VDNKVEA

-63 FEENLSEIDVFK
+63 FEENLSETDVFK

-109 SLKFECKSNKEIKI
+109 SLKFECPSNKEIKI
-123 INKDLFNLVQSH
+123 INNALFNLVQSH

-142 IDNHLYTEKAL
+142 IDNRLYTEKAL

-161 LNEEKVSNSFAKSF
+161 LNEEKENNSFAKSF
-175 YKFFSLGLYHIL
+175 YKFFSLGLDHIL

-232 QVKSSLIEA
+232 QVKSSLVEA

-270 ILSVLLLIFGHLFN
+270 ILSVLLLIFGHLIN
-284 PSFPYFLVLG
+284 PSFPYFLVSG

-378 ITKIIEV
+378 ITKIIDV

-395 FFGFFFLFKDYSLK
+395 LFGFFFFIQRLV
-409 TNKNIKAQ
+409 A

>member
-1 MNYIIAKTVIIFF
+1 MNYIIAKTVIILFF
-14 FILSPL
+14 LLSPL

-34 VDAIVEA
+34 VDNKVEA

-63 FEENLSEIDVFK
+63 FEENLSETDVFK

-89 NCSLVDEIKELNSQ
+89 SCSLVDEIKELNSQ

-109 SLKFECKSNKEIKI
+109 SLNFECPSNKEIKI
-123 INKDLFNLVQSH
+123 INNALFNLVQSH
-135 IHIARVY
+135 IHIARIY
-142 IDNHLYTEKAL
+142 IDDNLYTEKAL

-161 LNEEKVSNSFAKSF
+161 LNEEKENNSFSNSF
-175 YKFFSLGLYHIL
+175 YKFFSLGLDHIL

-232 QVKSSLIEA
+232 QVKSSLVEA

-256 KKNNDHRISVLFIT
+256 KENNDHRVSMIFIT
-270 ILSVLLLIFGHLFN
+270 TLSLLLLIFGNLIN
-284 PSFPYFLVLG
+284 PNFPYFLIFG

-301 YFYLLINL
+301 YFYLLKNL
-309 KSENNLLSIITII
+309 NSENNLLSIITII

-395 FFGFFFLFKDYSLK
+395 FFGFFFFIQRL
-409 TNKNIKAQ
+409 IA

>member
-1 MNYIIAKTVIIFF
+1 MNYIIANTVIIFF
-14 FILSPL
+14 FLLSPL

-34 VDAIVEA
+34 VDNKVEA

-63 FEENLSEIDVFK
+63 FEENLSETDVFK

-89 NCSLVDEIKELNSQ
+89 SCSLVDEIKELNSQ

-109 SLKFECKSNKEIKI
+109 SLNFECPSNNEIKI
-123 INKDLFNLVQSH
+123 INNALFNLVQSH
-135 IHIARVY
+135 IHIARIY
-142 IDNHLYTEKAL
+142 IDNNLYTEKAL

-161 LNEEKVSNSFAKSF
+161 LNEEKENNSFSNSF
-175 YKFFSLGLYHIL
+175 YKFFSLGLDHIL

-232 QVKSSLIEA
+232 QVKSSLVEA

-256 KKNNDHRISVLFIT
+256 KENNDHRVSMIFIT
-270 ILSVLLLIFGHLFN
+270 TLSLLLLIFGNLIN
-284 PSFPYFLVLG
+284 PNFPYFLILG

-301 YFYLLINL
+301 YFYLLKNL
-309 KSENNLLSIITII
+309 NSENNLLSIITII

-395 FFGFFFLFKDYSLK
+395 FFGFFFFIQRL
-409 TNKNIKAQ
+409 IA

>member
-1 MNYIIAKTVIIFF
+1 MNYIIAKTVIILFF
-14 FILSPL
+14 LFSPL

-34 VDAIVEA
+34 VDNKVEA

-63 FEENLSEIDVFK
+63 FEENLSETDVFK

-109 SLKFECKSNKEIKI
+109 SLNFECPSNKEIKI
-123 INKDLFNLVQSH
+123 INNALFNLVQSH
-135 IHIARVY
+135 IHIARIY
-142 IDNHLYTEKAL
+142 IDNNLYTEKAL

-161 LNEEKVSNSFAKSF
+161 LNEEKENNSFSNSF
-175 YKFFSLGLYHIL
+175 YKFFSLGLDHIL

-232 QVKSSLIEA
+232 QVKSSLVEA

-256 KKNNDHRISVLFIT
+256 KENNDHRVSMIFIT
-270 ILSVLLLIFGHLFN
+270 TLSLLLLIFGNLIN
-284 PSFPYFLVLG
+284 PNFPYFLILG
-294 ILLFSLG
+294 ILIFSLG
-301 YFYLLINL
+301 YFYLLKNPHPPIQIY
-309 KSENNLLSIITII
+309 LS
-322 FGLIHGFGF
+322 
-331 GGFLLGSKISSENIF
+331 N
-346 SGLLGFNLGVEV
+346 
-358 GQIIFVLLI
+358 
-367 LLIYKLLMTLK
+367 
-378 ITKIIEV
+378 
-385 MKNLSFFAVV
+385 
-395 FFGFFFLFKDYSLK
+395 
-409 TNKNIKAQ
+409 

>member
-1 MNYIIAKTVIIFF
+1 MNYIIANTVIILFF
-14 FILSPL
+14 LLSPL

-34 VDAIVEA
+34 VDNKVEA

-63 FEENLSEIDVFK
+63 FEENLSETDVFK

-109 SLKFECKSNKEIKI
+109 SLNFECPSNKEIKI
-123 INKDLFNLVQSH
+123 INNALFNLVQSH
-135 IHIARVY
+135 IHIARIY
-142 IDNHLYTEKAL
+142 IDNNLYTEKAL

-161 LNEEKVSNSFAKSF
+161 LNEEKENNSFSNSF
-175 YKFFSLGLYHIL
+175 YKFFSLGLDHIL

-232 QVKSSLIEA
+232 QVKSSLVEA

-256 KKNNDHRISVLFIT
+256 KENKDHRVSMIFIT
-270 ILSVLLLIFGHLFN
+270 TLSLLLLIFGNLIN
-284 PSFPYFLVLG
+284 PNFPYFLILG

-301 YFYLLINL
+301 YFYLLKNL
-309 KSENNLLSIITII
+309 NSENNLLSIITII

-378 ITKIIEV
+378 ITKIIDI

-395 FFGFFFLFKDYSLK
+395 FFGFFFFIQRL
-409 TNKNIKAQ
+409 IA